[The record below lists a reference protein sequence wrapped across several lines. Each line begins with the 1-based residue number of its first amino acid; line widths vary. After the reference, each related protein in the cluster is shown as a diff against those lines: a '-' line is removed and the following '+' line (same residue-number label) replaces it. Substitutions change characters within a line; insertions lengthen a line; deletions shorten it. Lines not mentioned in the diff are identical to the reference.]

1 MRFNIANM
9 VSNTVSTF
17 RIGLIFMLDASDQIL
32 IQARPIYQET
42 MEKSKKMVAEAIK
55 TEDWQSIR
63 SQMEEVMS
71 KHKSSIK
78 HLLSQEQMSKLE
90 KYEKERKRQRRQNR
104 NWEGDRWAKN
114 RRD

>member
-1 MRFNIANM
+1 
-9 VSNTVSTF
+9 
-17 RIGLIFMLDASDQIL
+17 
-32 IQARPIYQET
+32 

-78 HLLSQEQMSKLE
+78 YLLSQEQMSKLE
-90 KYEKERKRQRRQNR
+90 KYEKERQRQRRQNR

>member
-1 MRFNIANM
+1 
-9 VSNTVSTF
+9 
-17 RIGLIFMLDASDQIL
+17 
-32 IQARPIYQET
+32 
-42 MEKSKKMVAEAIK
+42 
-55 TEDWQSIR
+55 
-63 SQMEEVMS
+63 MS

-90 KYEKERKRQRRQNR
+90 KYEKERQRQRRQNR